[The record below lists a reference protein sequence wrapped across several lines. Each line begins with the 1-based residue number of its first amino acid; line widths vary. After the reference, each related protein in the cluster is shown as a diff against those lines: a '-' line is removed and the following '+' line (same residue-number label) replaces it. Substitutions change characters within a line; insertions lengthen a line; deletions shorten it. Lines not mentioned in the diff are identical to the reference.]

1 MCIRDRLPRPAQLL
15 QGRENVQS
23 LSYNIVNTGADDSLQ
38 TTVDS
43 DNKDPEELKKLK
55 GIFLDKLIT
64 KNLERNQQH
73 PPAVIITSNSK
84 VKTYG
89 PVPSPSLKLSVSTPK
104 LNKKEPV
111 IPKLPTTTT
120 TQTPWKIVQLS
131 TSTSSPVSPAT
142 YNTNTP
148 TSSPIYFKSSKTVP
162 PNVPRTRPI
171 TVVPHGYS
179 QQRRRPLRF
188 RKRNK
193 NTGKIQT
200 SKPFEY
206 FSRLAQHLGSR
217 LQTPPPQYR
226 RRSTTTPPSIVRQ
239 RIRQNT

>member
-1 MCIRDRLPRPAQLL
+1 
-15 QGRENVQS
+15 
-23 LSYNIVNTGADDSLQ
+23 
-38 TTVDS
+38 
-43 DNKDPEELKKLK
+43 LK
-55 GIFLDKLIT
+55 F
-64 KNLERNQQH
+64 
-73 PPAVIITSNSK
+73 
-84 VKTYG
+84 
-89 PVPSPSLKLSVSTPK
+89 SVSTPK
-104 LNKKEPV
+104 LHKKESV
-111 IPKLPTTTT
+111 IPQLPTTTT

-162 PNVPRTRPI
+162 PNAPRIRPI
-171 TVVPHGYS
+171 KVVPIGQRRQQEE

-226 RRSTTTPPSIVRQ
+226 RRSSTTPPSIVRQ